1 MDPYSTI
8 IIAYSAKMR
17 VMFFVVRFS
26 RPQRLFHLDLFSLNE
41 IYVHFFAGAS
51 LNPLY
56 DFPICNKRVSDNKTL
71 INECF
76 CRVAM

>member
-1 MDPYSTI
+1 MDPTSTI

-26 RPQRLFHLDLFSLNE
+26 TSQRLFHLGLFSLNE

-51 LNPLY
+51 LNPLFISPIY
-56 DFPICNKRVSDNKTL
+56 DKRVSDNKTL